1 MKGVGR
7 KTNQEKRAVQ
17 QPAKRVTV
25 VLVLSGDTVTRHF
38 QYPVDAVRFMN
49 RNRKCVNGAIVRLG
63 GFSRAEF
70 GALLDYHHLQEDE
83 FSVE

>member
-1 MKGVGR
+1 MRDTERDVFASA
-7 KTNQEKRAVQ
+7 KTER

-63 GFSRAEF
+63 GFSGDEF
-70 GALLDYHHLQEDE
+70 SALLDYHHISAGDLQLQ
-83 FSVE
+83 